1 MRYMIVFILTL
12 AIVPL
17 IGCTT
22 SQQARNPQS
31 GGEQVTYVV
40 YGMDCPGCH
49 GGVEKNLKKI
59 PGIVDASANWK
70 QKTVTLMLAPDEPV
84 DDSVLK
90 KAVTD
95 CNFTLGEKVQ

>member
-17 IGCTT
+17 IGCAT

-31 GGEQVTYVV
+31 GGEQVTYAV

-70 QKTVTLMLAPDEPV
+70 QKTLTVTLDSGQPL
-84 DDSVLK
+84 DDAAIE
-90 KAVTD
+90 KAVKD
-95 CNFTLGEKVQ
+95 SNFTLGEKVK